1 MTRRISLTIKEKI
14 EVIRNLENDKKQSE
28 IVAEKGISKSVVSRI
43 WKDKES
49 VLKSYSDL
57 PVSIKKR
64 KKSKFNDVDHNLL
77 QWFKEIRLKC
87 LPISTI
93 MLMEQANKIGN
104 NFGFPNFKCSRSW
117 LNRFKKRNSIVIGNI
132 NGESGK
138 HDQRSSTTG
147 SRRH

>member
-28 IVAEKGISKSVVSRI
+28 IVAEKGISKLVVSRI

-64 KKSKFNDVDHNLL
+64 TLYS
-77 QWFKEIRLKC
+77 QIR
-87 LPISTI
+87 IV
-93 MLMEQANKIGN
+93 KIGKN
-104 NFGFPNFKCSRSW
+104 VITVITQVPVCTTQKSVYNLIFK
-117 LNRFKKRNSIVIGNI
+117 
-132 NGESGK
+132 
-138 HDQRSSTTG
+138 
-147 SRRH
+147 